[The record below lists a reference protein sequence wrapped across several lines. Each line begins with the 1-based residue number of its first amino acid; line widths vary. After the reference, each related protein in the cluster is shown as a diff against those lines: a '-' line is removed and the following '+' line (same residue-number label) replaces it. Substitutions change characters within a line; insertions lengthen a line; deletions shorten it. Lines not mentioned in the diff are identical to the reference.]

1 MQRSAPFLMK
11 TASFLPGP
19 PPDTTGDQDAAQW
32 HDGAGGEEE
41 RNSGSL
47 QRPDGLHEQTG
58 MCMKEL

>member
-1 MQRSAPFLMK
+1 MK
-11 TASFLPGP
+11 TTSLLPGP